1 MNKYREFKERTQ
13 NEFNNFPIGFAFNS
27 EQFEESKKKLG
38 VKDNSELVKIG
49 CNGFI
54 RKADR
59 VKFHKMIS
67 SQNEEYDRLILE
79 DTEGNGFIADI
90 FKYELPNHEFGYT
103 WDLEDTLDA
112 LDLTKEK
119 VMSDKKYFNGI
130 NNALKEI
137 YNAELTKDGYVVE
150 LD

>member
-1 MNKYREFKERTQ
+1 MN
-13 NEFNNFPIGFAFNS
+13 
-27 EQFEESKKKLG
+27 
-38 VKDNSELVKIG
+38 
-49 CNGFI
+49 
-54 RKADR
+54 
-59 VKFHKMIS
+59 
-67 SQNEEYDRLILE
+67 
-79 DTEGNGFIADI
+79 
-90 FKYELPNHEFGYT
+90 FGYT

-137 YNAELTKDGYVVE
+137 YNAELTKDGYVME

>member
-1 MNKYREFKERTQ
+1 
-13 NEFNNFPIGFAFNS
+13 
-27 EQFEESKKKLG
+27 
-38 VKDNSELVKIG
+38 
-49 CNGFI
+49 
-54 RKADR
+54 
-59 VKFHKMIS
+59 MIS

-79 DTEGNGFIADI
+79 DTEGNGFIADM

-137 YNAELTKDGYVVE
+137 YNAELTKDGYVME

>member
-13 NEFNNFPIGFAFNS
+13 NEFNNFPIGFAFTS

-49 CNGFI
+49 YNGFI
-54 RKADR
+54 RKTDR

-79 DTEGNGFIADI
+79 DTKGNGFIADM

-137 YNAELTKDGYVVE
+137 YNAELTKDGYVME

>member
-1 MNKYREFKERTQ
+1 MNKYREFKEKTQ
-13 NEFNNFPIGFAFNS
+13 NEFNNFPIGFAFTS
-27 EQFEESKKKLG
+27 KQFEESKKKLG

-49 CNGFI
+49 CNAFI

-79 DTEGNGFIADI
+79 DIEGNGFIADM

-137 YNAELTKDGYVVE
+137 YNAELTKDGYVME